1 MSSVVLRSTPR
12 IWSFIRFT
20 FAALFFVVA
29 IWSTSARAGDD
40 LAAETFIKGLA
51 NGAIDILGN
60 EGTSLDARKRAFSD
74 LVVANTDI
82 EGIGYFTLGRYRR
95 IATEA
100 ELQEFLELF
109 EQYTANFYKTRLGDY
124 SGERLSVTG
133 SIARSTNDII
143 VTSELRL
150 DRSPNPISLN
160 WRLVKSEKNYAIR
173 DLEVMGIWLGIE
185 QRSQF
190 TSVIANNGG
199 RFTALLERLRTKVS
213 SGQGLSTGSASL
225 STNP

>member
-1 MSSVVLRSTPR
+1 MYSMALRSTPR
-12 IWSFIRFT
+12 IWSYIRFT
-20 FAALFFVVA
+20 FAALFLVVA
-29 IWSTSARAGDD
+29 LWSTSAQAGDD
-40 LAAETFIKGLA
+40 LAAEMFIKGLA
-51 NGAIDILGN
+51 DEAINILGD
-60 EGTSLDARKRAFSD
+60 EDTTPGVRKRAFSD

-82 EGIGYFTLGRYRR
+82 KGIGYFTLGRYRR
-95 IATEA
+95 VATEA

-124 SGERLSVTG
+124 SGERLSVIG
-133 SIARSTNDII
+133 SVARSTNDVI

-199 RFTALLERLRTKVS
+199 RFTALLERLREKVS

>member
-1 MSSVVLRSTPR
+1 MYSMALRSTPR
-12 IWSFIRFT
+12 IWSYIRFT
-20 FAALFFVVA
+20 FAALFLVVA
-29 IWSTSARAGDD
+29 LWSTSAQAGDD
-40 LAAETFIKGLA
+40 LAAEMFIKGLA
-51 NGAIDILGN
+51 DEAINILGD
-60 EGTSLDARKRAFSD
+60 EDTTPGVRKRAFSD

-95 IATEA
+95 VATEA

-124 SGERLSVTG
+124 SGERLSVIG
-133 SIARSTNDII
+133 SVARSTNDVI

-199 RFTALLERLRTKVS
+199 RFTALLERLREKVS
-213 SGQGLSTGSASL
+213 SGQGLSTGSASP